1 MPVTKLGLRDIPPLT
16 LTALRYLVAAPLF
29 LVLLRHR
36 PRPPRHVL
44 AQAGALGVLGVG
56 LGQLSQTLGVQATS
70 ASAAT
75 VISAAIPILV
85 VVLAAIRLRR
95 PLRARQAGGL
105 ATAFAGIVLV
115 ATGDPRRLAH
125 LGEAPGLGGDFLV
138 LVSALAVALYYVLSV
153 ELVARW
159 SVITIAGVSSLAGA
173 GVLTPLAAWEL
184 GHLPIRLSAAGV
196 ASVVYLAGL
205 VTVLGIV
212 IWFHALQRLP
222 VSVAAVLQ
230 YLQPL
235 VGVAASTALFGDPLG
250 AWFGIGTGLVLLGIA
265 WSTTGWRRASVTP
278 GGFAR

>member
-1 MPVTKLGLRDIPPLT
+1 MIWGGSVPVTKLGLRDIPPLT
-16 LTALRYLVAAPLF
+16 LTALRYVVAAPLF

-44 AQAGALGVLGVG
+44 VEAGALGVLGVG

-85 VVLAAIRLRR
+85 VVFAAIRLRR
-95 PLRARQAGGL
+95 PLRARQVGGL
-105 ATAFAGIVLV
+105 AIAFAGIVLV
-115 ATGDPRRLAH
+115 ATGDPRLAH
-125 LGEAPGLGGDFLV
+125 LGAAPALGGDLLV
-138 LVSALAVALYYVLSV
+138 LVSAVAVALYYVLSV

-159 SVITIAGVSSLAGA
+159 SVITVAGVSSLAGA
-173 GVLTPLAAWEL
+173 GVLAPLAAWEL

-222 VSVAAVLQ
+222 VSIAAVLQ

-235 VGVAASTALFGDPLG
+235 VGVAASAALFGDPLG

-265 WSTTGWRRASVTP
+265 WSTP
-278 GGFAR
+278 GGLAR